1 MSTPVALIIEDDE
14 DLSQIFTQAMS
25 AAGFVTETIRDGRIA
40 LQRLAEINPSV
51 VLLDLHLPH
60 IPGENL
66 LKLIRSEKRMQDTRV
81 VITTADTIAAELLN
95 EQADFVL
102 VKPISYAQ
110 LRDLAR
116 RLNPDLQ
123 TGQLPPLPS

>member
-14 DLSQIFTQAMS
+14 DLSQIFAQAMN

-40 LQRLAEINPSV
+40 MQRLAEINPSV
-51 VLLDLHLPH
+51 ILLDLHLPRV
-60 IPGENL
+60 PGETL
-66 LKLIRSEKRMQDTRV
+66 LKQIRSEKRLQDTRV

-116 RLNPDLQ
+116 RLNPNLQ

>member
-1 MSTPVALIIEDDE
+1 MSIPVALIIEDDE
-14 DLSQIFTQAMS
+14 DLSQIFAQAMS
-25 AAGFVTETIRDGRIA
+25 AAGFVTEIIRDGRTA
-40 LQRLAEINPSV
+40 QQRLAEINPSV

-60 IPGENL
+60 TPGETL
-66 LKLIRSEKRMQDTRV
+66 LKQIRSEKRLQDTRL

-116 RLNPDLQ
+116 RLNPNLQ

>member
-1 MSTPVALIIEDDE
+1 MSTPIAIIIEDDE
-14 DLSQIFTQAMS
+14 DLSQIFAQAMS
-25 AAGFVTETIRDGRIA
+25 AAGFVTEIIRDGRTA
-40 LQRLAEINPSV
+40 MQRLAEINPSV
-51 VLLDLHLPH
+51 VLLDLHLPRV
-60 IPGENL
+60 PGETL
-66 LKLIRSEKRMQDTRV
+66 LKQIRSEKRLQDTRV
-81 VITTADTIAAELLN
+81 VLTTADTIAAELLN

>member
-1 MSTPVALIIEDDE
+1 MSTPIAMIIEDDE
-14 DLSQIFTQAMS
+14 DLSQIFAQAMS
-25 AAGFVTETIRDGRIA
+25 AAGFVTEIIRDGRTA
-40 LQRLAEINPSV
+40 MQRLAEINPSV

-60 IPGENL
+60 VPGENL
-66 LKLIRSEKRMQDTRV
+66 LKQIRSEKRLQDTRV

-116 RLNPDLQ
+116 RLNPNLQ